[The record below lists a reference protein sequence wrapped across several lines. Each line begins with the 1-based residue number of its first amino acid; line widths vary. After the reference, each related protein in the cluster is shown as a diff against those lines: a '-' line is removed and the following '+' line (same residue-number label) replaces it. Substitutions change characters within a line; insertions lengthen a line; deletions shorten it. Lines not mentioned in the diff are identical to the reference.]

1 MASSMPPGAALPA
14 PGPPGLA
21 PAEGAEPPGDPG
33 AGSRPGLLRAVSRW
47 QIVALVLNDVIG
59 SGVYLLPA
67 GAAAL
72 LGGASVGAVVLAGA
86 AVLLV
91 VLCFAEAASHFDQP
105 GSAYLYARE
114 AFGELVGFEVGW
126 MTWLARVASVASL
139 AVAFAQALGYLWPEA
154 RAGWG
159 RQAAIVLPVLGLTAL
174 NVVGIRSGVRTA
186 VLLAV
191 AKIVPLV
198 VFVVAGTI
206 WALRAGAGAVAGAAG
221 GAAGAAGAVAAGGSL
236 ARGGTVA
243 AAGGSLGAA
252 ALLLLYAYAGF
263 ENTAA
268 AAGEYKNPRRD
279 VPFALLAQIGFVTLL
294 YAWVQWVALATLP
307 GLAASATPLA
317 DAARRF
323 LGAWG
328 GWLLTVGATLS
339 ILGTNG
345 NTVLT
350 GPRYLFALAQ
360 GGYGPRLLGAVH
372 PRFRTPAV
380 AVVAQTA
387 IALPLALSGT
397 FTGLAALSVVAR
409 LATYL
414 GTAAA
419 VPVLR
424 RKLGSRPGA
433 FRLPGGPL
441 VPAAAALL
449 CVVFAASATG
459 RDLIAGAVALAVG
472 LVVWKLRRRG
482 PEGTPGP
489 VAGAFR

>member
-1 MASSMPPGAALPA
+1 MALDKTMDEA
-14 PGPPGLA
+14 P
-21 PAEGAEPPGDPG
+21 EV
-33 AGSRPGLLRAVSRW
+33 SRTGLLRAVSRW

-72 LGGASVGAVVLAGA
+72 LGGGASIGAVALAGL

-105 GSAYLYARE
+105 GSAYLYAKE
-114 AFGELVGFEVGW
+114 AFGGLVGFEVGW

-139 AVAFAQALGYLWPEA
+139 AVAFAQALGYLWPAA
-154 RAGWG
+154 REGAG
-159 RQAAIVLPVLGLTAL
+159 RQAAIVLPVLALTAL
-174 NVVGIRSGVRTA
+174 NVIGIRSGVRTA
-186 VLLAV
+186 VLLAI
-191 AKIVPLV
+191 AKIVPLL
-198 VFVVAGTI
+198 VFVTAGTVAA
-206 WALRAGAGAVAGAAG
+206 WRAAGSGLAGAGVATAAATAVTGGALPAGGAGGAG
-221 GAAGAAGAVAAGGSL
+221 GAAGGVPGWHQ
-236 ARGGTVA
+236 
-243 AAGGSLGAA
+243 LGAA

-279 VPFALLAQIGFVTLL
+279 VPFALVTQIGIVTLL
-294 YAWVQWVALATLP
+294 YAWVQWVAVATLP
-307 GLAASATPLA
+307 GLAASQTPLA
-317 DAARRF
+317 DAGRLF
-323 LGAWG
+323 LGSWG
-328 GWLLTVGATLS
+328 GWLLTVGGVLS

-350 GPRYLFALAQ
+350 GPRYLFALAR
-360 GGYGPRLLGAVH
+360 GGFGPRWVAAVH

-380 AVVAQTA
+380 AVVLQTV
-387 IALPLALSGT
+387 IGLPLALTGT

-433 FRLPGGPL
+433 FRLPGGP
-441 VPAAAALL
+441 VIPIAASLL
-449 CVVFAASATG
+449 CIVFAASATRG
-459 RDLIAGAVALAVG
+459 DLIAGAVALAAG
-472 LVVWKLRRRG
+472 LAIYAMRRA
-482 PEGTPGP
+482 PME
-489 VAGAFR
+489 

>member
-1 MASSMPPGAALPA
+1 MASSLPPEP
-14 PGPPGLA
+14 A
-21 PAEGAEPPGDPG
+21 PAEGPAVPGDVGDAGDVG
-33 AGSRPGLLRAVSRW
+33 AGPRPGLLRAVSRW

-159 RQAAIVLPVLGLTAL
+159 REAAIVLPVLGLTAL

-191 AKIVPLV
+191 AKIVPLL
-198 VFVVAGTI
+198 VFVVAGTV
-206 WALRAGAGAVAGAAG
+206 WALRAGAGAAGVVTAGGTVVRAGTLAAG
-221 GAAGAAGAVAAGGSL
+221 GGSQ
-236 ARGGTVA
+236 GWHQI
-243 AAGGSLGAA
+243 GAA

-328 GWLLTVGATLS
+328 GWLLTIGATLS

-350 GPRYLFALAQ
+350 GPRYLFALAR

-441 VPAAAALL
+441 VPVAAALL
-449 CVVFAASATG
+449 CVVFAASATR
-459 RDLIAGAVALAVG
+459 RDLIAGAVALAIG
-472 LVVWKLRRRG
+472 LGVWKLRRPAPGGPKGAR

-489 VAGAFR
+489 AGQEG